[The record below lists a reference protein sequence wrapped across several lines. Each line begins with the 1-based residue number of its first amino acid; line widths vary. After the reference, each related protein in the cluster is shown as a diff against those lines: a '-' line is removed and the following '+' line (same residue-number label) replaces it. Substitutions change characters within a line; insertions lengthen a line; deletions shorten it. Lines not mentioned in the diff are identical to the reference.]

1 MSPDMLFNRS
11 RHDLARPQFMSE
23 SSPQLILNTCPDQ
36 QTANSIATALVEQGL
51 AACVNIVPGIQ
62 SVYRWQGKI
71 ERQGEYL
78 LLIKASSD
86 AFSSISAR
94 IVELH
99 PYELPEVIA
108 VTIGNGLQPYLD
120 WINEPEK

>member
-1 MSPDMLFNRS
+1 
-11 RHDLARPQFMSE
+11 MSE
-23 SSPQLILNTCPDQ
+23 LSPLLILNTCPDQ
-36 QTANSIATALVEQGL
+36 QTADTIATALVEQGL
-51 AACVNIVPGIQ
+51 AACVNVVPQIQ

-71 ERQGEYL
+71 ERQAEVL
-78 LLIKASSD
+78 LLIKARGD
-86 AFSSISAR
+86 AFSAISAS

-108 VTIGNGLQPYLD
+108 VTVGNGLQPYLD

>member
-1 MSPDMLFNRS
+1 
-11 RHDLARPQFMSE
+11 MSE

-36 QTANSIATALVEQGL
+36 QTADSIAAALVEEGL
-51 AACVNIVPGIQ
+51 AACVNIVPGVQ
-62 SVYRWQGKI
+62 SVYRWRGKI

-78 LLIKASSD
+78 LLIKARSD
-86 AFSSISAR
+86 AFSSVSAR
-94 IVELH
+94 IIELH

-108 VTIGNGLQPYLD
+108 VTIENGFQPYLD

>member
-1 MSPDMLFNRS
+1 MSD
-11 RHDLARPQFMSE
+11 

-36 QTANSIATALVEQGL
+36 QTADSIANTLVEQGL

-62 SVYRWQGKI
+62 SVYRWQGKV
-71 ERQGEYL
+71 ERQGEVL
-78 LLIKASSD
+78 LMIKARAD
-86 AFSSISAR
+86 AFSAISAR

-108 VTIGNGLQPYLD
+108 VTIGNGLQPYLE

>member
-1 MSPDMLFNRS
+1 MSD
-11 RHDLARPQFMSE
+11 
-23 SSPQLILNTCPDQ
+23 SSPKLILNTCPDQ
-36 QTANSIATALVEQGL
+36 QTADNIATALVEQGL

-71 ERQGEYL
+71 ERQEEVL
-78 LLIKASSD
+78 LLIKARAD
-86 AFSSISAR
+86 AFSTISAR

-120 WINEPEK
+120 WINETEK